1 MLTTSF
7 LSLLQ
12 VRKFRNW
19 PSHLESQI
27 LFHQNSVAKNT
38 EENNYVVMCNAT
50 MASFMMPKGGLCYA
64 GQLAQAIPNLR
75 FRLIKSAHQQDFI
88 TRTLH
93 VYAIALRSKDPL
105 SAL

>member
-1 MLTTSF
+1 M
-7 LSLLQ
+7 
-12 VRKFRNW
+12 
-19 PSHLESQI
+19 I
-27 LFHQNSVAKNT
+27 
-38 EENNYVVMCNAT
+38 NAS
-50 MASFMMPKGGLCYA
+50 MVSFMMPKGGLCYA

-75 FRLIKSAHQQDFI
+75 FRLIKSAQQQDFI